1 MIIWLA
7 SYPKSGNTWMRALL
21 SCYLF
26 DKYHKKN
33 QDVFSKMKLIK
44 SFPIKSAFKGIV
56 EEDDLKKDKMKLF
69 KYFIKAQEKINKDPK
84 LHIIKTHNFCGST
97 ADSEFTNKKNTI
109 GSIYIVRD
117 PRAVAVSYAHHARIS
132 HEESVRLMM
141 SESRISVHDKYY
153 PEARL
158 SWKTHLLSWL
168 SYPSPRLLIRYED
181 MLADTAGILRS
192 TINFI
197 NQFIKIKIEIDEKKI
212 SKVVEECKFDKLQKL
227 ENKIGFDEKENNP
240 NNFFRK
246 GKTNEWQEVLSE
258 ELTTKLTEKF
268 SSEMKKLNYI

>member
-1 MIIWLA
+1 
-7 SYPKSGNTWMRALL
+7 
-21 SCYLF
+21 
-26 DKYHKKN
+26 
-33 QDVFSKMKLIK
+33 
-44 SFPIKSAFKGIV
+44 
-56 EEDDLKKDKMKLF
+56 
-69 KYFIKAQEKINKDPK
+69 
-84 LHIIKTHNFCGST
+84 
-97 ADSEFTNKKNTI
+97 
-109 GSIYIVRD
+109 
-117 PRAVAVSYAHHARIS
+117 
-132 HEESVRLMM
+132 MM

-227 ENKIGFDEKENNP
+227 ENKIGFDEKKNNP

-246 GKTNEWQEVLSE
+246 GKTNEWQEILSE